1 MQSRVIDVAVSVV
14 HRPDGRVL
22 LAERAA
28 GKLSAGYWEFPG
40 GKVEPGESTEESAVR
55 EVLEEVGVNAV
66 ELTPW
71 QVYEHEFSTKR
82 VRLHWFHVHRWSGE
96 PHGREGQKIAWV
108 DPQAP
113 TVAPLLP
120 SNARALAALALPPL
134 AAITR
139 SGVAGGPC
147 AVLASLPSLLA
158 SGVQLLIVREPHMAP
173 AHRVHFARR
182 LREAARGSRL
192 RLLLSGT
199 SLEASQAGA
208 CGLHSSARELAR
220 VTTRPPAPLWAVSCH
235 GAADLARA
243 AGLGADFALLSPILA
258 TKAHATHPAL
268 GWEGL
273 RALVTN
279 STLPIYAQGGL
290 RPSDVDRARAAGA
303 RGVALDV
310 SRLWNEM
317 RPG

>member
-40 GKVEPGESTEESAVR
+40 GKVEPGESTAESAAR
-55 EVLEEVGVNAV
+55 ELLEEVGVNAV

-71 QVYEHEFSTKR
+71 QVYEYEFATKR
-82 VRLHWFHVHRWSGE
+82 VRLHWFQVHRWSGE

-108 DPQAP
+108 DPGAP

-139 SGVAGGPC
+139 SGVAGGAG
-147 AVLASLPSLLA
+147 AVLTSMPSLLA
-158 SGVQLLIVREPHMAP
+158 TGVQLLIVREPQMAP

-182 LREAARGSRL
+182 LREAARDSRL

-199 SLEASQAGA
+199 ALEARQAGA

-220 VTTRPPAPLWAVSCH
+220 LTTRPPTPLWAVSCH

-243 AGLGADFALLSPILA
+243 AALGADLAFVSPVLPTA
-258 TKAHATHPAL
+258 AHAAQPAL
-268 GWEGL
+268 GWDGL
-273 RALVTN
+273 GALVAG
-279 STLPIYAQGGL
+279 SPLPIYAQGGV
-290 RPSDVDRARAAGA
+290 RPHDVDRARAVGA
-303 RGVALDV
+303 RGVVLDV
-310 SRLWNEM
+310 TRLQSE
-317 RPG
+317 RQPA